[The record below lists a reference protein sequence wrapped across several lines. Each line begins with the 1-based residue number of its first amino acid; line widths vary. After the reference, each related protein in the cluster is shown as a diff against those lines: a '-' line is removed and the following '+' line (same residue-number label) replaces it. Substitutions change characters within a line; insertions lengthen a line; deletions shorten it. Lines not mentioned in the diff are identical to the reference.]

1 MFYVYVHR
9 RKDTLDVFYVGK
21 GVGKRAWKHAGRNE
35 WWHRVVKKYGRTVEI
50 VKRFDDED
58 LAFELEKELI
68 AFYGRDKV
76 CNLTDGG
83 MGGVA
88 VSEETRAKMSAARK
102 GRKVSEETREKMR
115 RAATGR
121 RHSEETKAKLRE
133 YRLKQVMPPLSE
145 ESRRKLSASKKG
157 VPAPESMKIKLSQ
170 ARKGVPTGR
179 KMTDANKKILRD
191 LRVGKPLSEET
202 KKKLADKARGR
213 SHSAEVIK
221 RITENNRRLNS
232 ARRKPIECSNG
243 LIFSYSGEA
252 QEWLRANGF
261 PAAQKTNIVSCCKGK
276 LKTAYGYVWRYHK
289 MQ

>member
-121 RHSEETKAKLRE
+121 RHSDDTKQKLRIANIGKK
-133 YRLKQVMPPLSE
+133 RGPHSE
-145 ESRRKLSASKKG
+145 EVKKKISDAKKGVVFSLEHCAKISESKKG
-157 VPAPESMKIKLSQ
+157 AP
-170 ARKGVPTGR
+170 GR
-179 KMTDANKKILRD
+179 KKTEEEKEYLRLINMGRRHTAESIEKIREKAIGRKHSL
-191 LRVGKPLSEET
+191 ET
-202 KKKLADKARGR
+202 KQKM
-213 SHSAEVIK
+213 
-221 RITENNRRLNS
+221 RLINI
-232 ARRKPIECSNG
+232 ATTDRLKKPIECSNG